1 MKDITMPLVLVRID
15 DRLIHGQVVVGW
27 GKVLHPERIALCSDE
42 VANSD
47 WQRTIYMS
55 AVTEDM
61 KSSVLT
67 VDDTVQTFQ
76 NNEFSD
82 ERVILLADS
91 PKSIVSLV
99 ERKVPIKSVNVGGMH
114 FKPGKKQ
121 IASFIF
127 VDDEDIENFR
137 ILHNIGIR
145 LEGRDVPTCAPIDI
159 AKVLNFDEKEPNG
172 E

>member
-1 MKDITMPLVLVRID
+1 MPLVLVRID

-47 WQRTIYMS
+47 WQRTIYLS
-55 AVTEDM
+55 AVTDDM
-61 KSSVLT
+61 EASVLT
-67 VDDTVQTFQ
+67 VDDTVRAFLE
-76 NNEFSD
+76 NEFDD
-82 ERVILLADS
+82 ERIILLADS
-91 PKSIVSLV
+91 PKAIVSLV
-99 ERKVPIKSVNVGGMH
+99 ERNVPIKNVNVGGMH

-127 VDDEDIENFR
+127 MDDEDIENFR
-137 ILHNIGIR
+137 ILNSKGIS

-159 AKVLNFDEKEPNG
+159 ANVLGFNEEI
-172 E
+172 

>member
-1 MKDITMPLVLVRID
+1 MPLVLVRID

-27 GKVLHPERIALCSDE
+27 GKALHPERIALCSDE
-42 VANSD
+42 VAHSD
-47 WQRTIYMS
+47 WQRAIYLS

-61 KSSVLT
+61 EASVLT
-67 VDDTVQTFQ
+67 VDETVEAFQ
-76 NNEFSD
+76 KDEFKS

-91 PKSIVSLV
+91 PKAIVSLV
-99 ERKVPIKSVNVGGMH
+99 EQSVPITSVNVGGMH

-121 IASFIF
+121 IANFIF

-137 ILHNIGIR
+137 ILHSKGIS
-145 LEGRDVPTCAPIDI
+145 LEGRDVPTCAAVDI
-159 AKVLNFDEKEPNG
+159 AKVLRFNEEESSG